1 MSVLRRTQYPLPGRG
16 WPKGPGEERRQNR
29 HRHKSVT
36 VCKPK
41 GYCLSCCG
49 ARHLPSAIKRLGIC
63 RPLPLAQLAFSAT
76 GSARIAPLARY
87 RSCGSK
93 APSIKLPCHCEE
105 RSDVA
110 IRSSQNNT
118 PTYRFPCHCE
128 ERSDVAI
135 RSSQNDT
142 PGSHVEKFLL
152 HFGKNYVRIPR
163 VSKSGLT
170 LGCRQAVR
178 HQTLTLA
185 FVGSNPAI
193 PASSTSESVILAEN

>member
-1 MSVLRRTQYPLPGRG
+1 MRRVAADISCKVHSESLLPFLLRCPTSAFGDKTPWHLSTAATRSARFLCHRQRSHRSPCSVSFL
-16 WPKGPGEERRQNR
+16 
-29 HRHKSVT
+29 
-36 VCKPK
+36 
-41 GYCLSCCG
+41 
-49 ARHLPSAIKRLGIC
+49 LPSSDTF
-63 RPLPLAQLAFSAT
+63 PLRAVPRFL
-76 GSARIAPLARY
+76 
-87 RSCGSK
+87 
-93 APSIKLPCHCEE
+93 
-105 RSDVA
+105 
-110 IRSSQNNT
+110 
-118 PTYRFPCHCE
+118 FPCHCE

-135 RSSQNDT
+135 RSSQNDD

-193 PASSTSESVILAEN
+193 PANDPLAQ